1 MAERQSPRPCALVL
15 APMRGPG
22 FDRLHEIADV
32 VYDPF
37 IEHTPLKLHSEEELA
52 KRLAEE
58 SATIVISEADK
69 IAGAVLDQPLTV
81 IGSTRGDPT
90 NVDIPAPTTKG
101 IPVLR
106 APGRNADAVAELT
119 IALLFAANR
128 HVVRADHDVREGE
141 IYRDGPIPYQPFRAW
156 KLAGRPARPGG
167 LRPLRPGPRGRSRA
181 AV

>member
-1 MAERQSPRPCALVL
+1 MTERQSPRPCALVL

-37 IEHTPLKLHSEEELA
+37 TEHLPLKLHSEEDLA

-58 SATIVISEADK
+58 NATIVISEADK
-69 IAGAVLDQPLTV
+69 IAGPVLDQPLTV

-90 NVDIPAPTTKG
+90 NVDIPAATAKG

-128 HVVRADHDVREGE
+128 HVV
-141 IYRDGPIPYQPFRAW
+141 
-156 KLAGRPARPGG
+156 
-167 LRPLRPGPRGRSRA
+167 
-181 AV
+181 